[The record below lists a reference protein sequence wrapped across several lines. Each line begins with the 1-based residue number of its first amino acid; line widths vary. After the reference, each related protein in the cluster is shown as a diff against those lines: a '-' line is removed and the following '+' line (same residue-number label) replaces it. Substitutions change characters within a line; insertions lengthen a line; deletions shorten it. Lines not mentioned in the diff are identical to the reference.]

1 MMMDDEL
8 GRILRQLP
16 RAEVSPRFGSDVLR
30 AIEARR
36 RPRIAWRLIAATA
49 MVLILVA
56 GTYGVSIRRQRQ
68 RIQEVRAQLPQL
80 RSELHRVKAIAK
92 EVQPVAVYENGET
105 RVIVD
110 RRDSRPI
117 YY

>member
-8 GRILRQLP
+8 GEILRQLP
-16 RAEVSPRFGSDVLR
+16 RAEVSPRLKSDVLR
-30 AIEARR
+30 AIRARR
-36 RPRIAWRLIAATA
+36 RPRIVWRLLAATA

-56 GTYGVSIRRQRQ
+56 GTYGASVRRHRQ

-80 RSELHRVKAIAK
+80 RSELHRVKAIAN
-92 EVQPVAVYENGET
+92 EVQPVAVFENGET

-110 RRDSRPI
+110 SRDSRPI